1 MIRKAVVPVAGLG
14 TRMLPLTRSV
24 PKEMLPLGRKPAIHH
39 VVDELAAA
47 GIEQILFVTSS
58 RKKSIEEYFVPGGTS
73 DGAAKTPGGP
83 PDGPADEQRDPGN
96 EAGNGPPAL
105 DYSFV
110 RQEIPGGNGDAVHL
124 GKAFAGSD
132 AFVVAWGDAVI
143 RSTGEDSVL
152 RRMMATH
159 GKEDAACTIAVEHV
173 PEDRVSRY
181 GIVKPRYASDAAFP
195 IDDIVEK
202 PPAESAPSRYAV
214 SARYICGPGIFPA
227 LEATPRGRNGEL
239 WLADAIRGLLR
250 AGGPGGPN
258 DPGGADGSDGQ
269 GGSGLPDDADR
280 PDGPGGGVG
289 THCPDGP
296 GGGVWC
302 VPLGFADQRYDIG
315 TPLTFWEAFA
325 DYALMDEADGPAF
338 RDLLRGRLSES

>member
-24 PKEMLPLGRKPAIHH
+24 PKEMLPLGRKPAVHH

-47 GIEQILFVTSS
+47 GVERILFVTSS
-58 RKKSIEEYFVPGGTS
+58 RKKAIEDYFVSGGTSDGAVDTPGGTS
-73 DGAAKTPGGP
+73 DGP
-83 PDGPADEQRDPGN
+83 PDAQRDPGN
-96 EAGNGPPAL
+96 EEGNGPPAL

-110 RQEIPGGNGDAVHL
+110 RQEIPGGNGDAVRL
-124 GKAFAGSD
+124 GEAFAGTD
-132 AFVVAWGDAVI
+132 PFVVAWGDAVI

-159 GKEDAACTIAVEHV
+159 AKEGAACTIAVEYVH
-173 PEDRVSRY
+173 EDKVSRY
-181 GIVKPRYASDAAFP
+181 GIVMPRYESDAAFP

-227 LEATPRGRNGEL
+227 LEATPRGKNGEL

-250 AGGPGGPN
+250 KG
-258 DPGGADGSDGQ
+258 D
-269 GGSGLPDDADR
+269 
-280 PDGPGGGVG
+280 
-289 THCPDGP
+289 
-296 GGGVWC
+296 VWC
-302 VPLGFADQRYDIG
+302 VPLGATERRYDIG
-315 TPLTFWEAFA
+315 TPLTYWEAFA
-325 DYALMDEADGPAF
+325 DYALVDEAEGTAF
-338 RDLLRGRLSES
+338 RDLLQERLSES

>member
-47 GIEQILFVTSS
+47 GIERILFVTSS
-58 RKKSIEEYFVPGGTS
+58 RKKAIEEYFVSGGTS
-73 DGAAKTPGGP
+73 DGAANTPGGTS
-83 PDGPADEQRDPGN
+83 D
-96 EAGNGPPAL
+96 GPPAL

-110 RQEIPGGNGDAVHL
+110 RQETPGGNGDAVRL

-143 RSTGEDSVL
+143 RSSGEDNVL
-152 RRMMATH
+152 NRMMATH
-159 GKEDAACTIAVEHV
+159 AKENAACTIAVEHV
-173 PEDRVSRY
+173 PEDKVSRY

-202 PPAESAPSRYAV
+202 PSTESAPSRYAV

-239 WLADAIRGLLR
+239 WLADAIRGLIR
-250 AGGPGGPN
+250 KVGPGGSSEA
-258 DPGGADGSDGQ
+258 GGSDGK
-269 GGSGLPDDADR
+269 
-280 PDGPGGGVG
+280 DGDVG
-289 THCPDGP
+289 TGGAVGP

-302 VPLGFADQRYDIG
+302 VPLGSSDRRYDIG
-315 TPLTFWEAFA
+315 TPLTYWEAFA
-325 DYALMDEADGPAF
+325 DFALEDETDGPAF
-338 RDLLRGRLSES
+338 RDHLRGRMNES

>member
-47 GIEQILFVTSS
+47 GIERILFVTSS
-58 RKKSIEEYFVPGGTS
+58 RKKAIEEYFVSGGTS
-73 DGAAKTPGGP
+73 DGAAITPGGTS
-83 PDGPADEQRDPGN
+83 D
-96 EAGNGPPAL
+96 GPPAL
-105 DYSFV
+105 GYSFV
-110 RQEIPGGNGDAVHL
+110 RQEIPGGNGDAVRL

-132 AFVVAWGDAVI
+132 AFVVAWGDAVL

-152 RRMMATH
+152 LRMMATH
-159 GKEDAACTIAVEHV
+159 VTENAACTIAVEHV
-173 PEDRVSRY
+173 PEDKVSRY
-181 GIVKPRYASDAAFP
+181 GIVKPRYVSDAAFP

-239 WLADAIRGLLR
+239 WLADAIRGLLG
-250 AGGPGGPN
+250 AGDQDGVAGARGPGVRG
-258 DPGGADGSDGQ
+258 
-269 GGSGLPDDADR
+269 R
-280 PDGPGGGVG
+280 PDGE
-289 THCPDGP
+289 
-296 GGGVWC
+296 VWC
-302 VPLGFADQRYDIG
+302 VPLGSADRRYDIG
-315 TPLTFWEAFA
+315 TPLTYWEAFA
-325 DYALMDEADGPAF
+325 DYAVEDEVDGPAF
-338 RDLLRGRLSES
+338 RDLLRGRMNES